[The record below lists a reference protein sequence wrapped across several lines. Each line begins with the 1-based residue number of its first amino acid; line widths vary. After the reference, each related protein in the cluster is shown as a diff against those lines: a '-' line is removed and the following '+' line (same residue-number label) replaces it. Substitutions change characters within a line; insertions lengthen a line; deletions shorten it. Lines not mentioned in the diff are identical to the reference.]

1 MKSKKRSTL
10 LSKKK
15 RSKVL
20 SKNKRSKVSSKKR
33 ILDGGR
39 EDDMAKQLEQ
49 LEKKVIELQAF
60 NWLRYF
66 EFEDY
71 DSCYFENQKEVSAE
85 TIISAFEIMKKRK
98 GRSDDYK
105 VSLKLYEIIK
115 NMNDENLEKLIPF
128 LIENNLGISKGG
140 TANLKFK
147 DRKFL
152 ENLKSMTSDREF
164 LDRIQ
169 RVMAKIDKK

>member
-1 MKSKKRSTL
+1 MKKSKS
-10 LSKKK
+10 LS
-15 RSKVL
+15 
-20 SKNKRSKVSSKKR
+20 
-33 ILDGGR
+33 
-39 EDDMAKQLEQ
+39 
-49 LEKKVIELQAF
+49 
-60 NWLRYF
+60 
-66 EFEDY
+66 
-71 DSCYFENQKEVSAE
+71 
-85 TIISAFEIMKKRK
+85 
-98 GRSDDYK
+98 SDDYK

-152 ENLKSMTSDREF
+152 ENLKSMTSDRGF